1 MLLLEGRYE
10 LDRKAAG
17 WASMPKR
24 GDEVWVGRMG
34 PSVAVPMQPPVR
46 CRVWLWCHRKTGP
59 ADKGRWQTCT
69 GTEKDR
75 QAGRM

>member
-46 CRVWLWCHRKTGP
+46 CRVWL
-59 ADKGRWQTCT
+59 
-69 GTEKDR
+69 
-75 QAGRM
+75 